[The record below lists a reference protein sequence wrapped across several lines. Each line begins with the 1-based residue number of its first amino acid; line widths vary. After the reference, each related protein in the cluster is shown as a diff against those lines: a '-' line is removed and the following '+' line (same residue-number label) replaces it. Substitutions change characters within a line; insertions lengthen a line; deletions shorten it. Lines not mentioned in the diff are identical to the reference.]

1 MLPTDKAQDSIVDCS
16 NKLQYFKGFFT
27 QEYLKSQGKSSHHLY
42 ITSDD
47 KIEVGDWYIDTQTN
61 TVYRCDSHK
70 ESLSTDDFDEFKKI
84 IATTDSELKLPQIPQ
99 SFIEEYC
106 RKGGIDELDVEY
118 EVTPSLKTGD
128 NYNIGGE
135 VREVTDVWLGTN
147 DAWYVSTPN
156 NHAWSCPIELKPKLT
171 SDNTIFISPYVEKT
185 YTQSEID
192 VLINKLEGLP
202 IDYVGKS
209 ISGIPEIWKNTI
221 ELWCTSFK

>member
-84 IATTDSELKLPQIPQ
+84 IATTDSKLKLPQPSQ

-171 SDNTIFISPYVEKT
+171 SDNTINIH
-185 YTQSEID
+185 
-192 VLINKLEGLP
+192 P
-202 IDYVGKS
+202 IKDTWTRGEVYKIAKVAYRMGAQNH
-209 ISGIPEIWKNTI
+209 EDATI
-221 ELWCTSFK
+221 ERFDKFIKENL